1 MTDLLKKLN
10 RNPLTGWLVR
20 ALGLPDPVDLARH
33 TGGYQAQP
41 LSGKRALLCRSPEG
55 YAAGQLACA
64 LAADGATVLHA
75 LHAAEQ
81 ERIDIVVMD
90 ATGCSTPAQL
100 RALYDAFHPAIRR
113 IARNGRVLIA
123 AADPAEAAGAGAVAA
138 ATARGVEGFC
148 RSLGKELG
156 RKGITANLAYVQR
169 EAADRLDG
177 LVHFFCGKQATYV
190 SGQTVTVTMQVKA
203 PNAAPFAPTLPGK
216 VALVTGAARGI
227 GAATAERLAQDGATV
242 ICVDV
247 PAASAD
253 LDALCMRIGGMPLEL
268 DIAAPD
274 AAPQLA
280 ALLVERFGGVDI
292 VVHNAG
298 ITRDKTLGKM
308 DGATWDTVL
317 NVNFAAIA
325 AIDEALLS
333 GRVLRDDGRIVCLS
347 SISGVA
353 GNFGQTNYATTK
365 AALIGYVAALAPVVA
380 SRGIC
385 VNAVA
390 PGFIETAMVA
400 KMPFMTRELGRRL
413 NSVQQG
419 GLPRDVAE
427 LITFLCTPGAHGITG
442 NTIRVCGQ
450 GLIGA

>member
-1 MTDLLKKLN
+1 MADLLKKLN

-33 TGGYQAQP
+33 EGGYAAQP
-41 LSGKRALLCRSPEG
+41 LAGKRALLCRSADG

-75 LHAAEQ
+75 LTQQDSVAV
-81 ERIDIVVMD
+81 DIVVMD
-90 ATGCSTPAQL
+90 ATGCATPAQL
-100 RALYDAFHPAIRR
+100 RALYDAFHPAMRR

-123 AADPAEAAGAGAVAA
+123 APDPAEAHGAVAA
-138 ATARGVEGFC
+138 ATARAVEGFC

-156 RKGITANLAYVQR
+156 RKGVTANLAYVQR
-169 EAADRLDG
+169 EAADRLDR

-190 SGQTVTVTMQVKA
+190 SGQAVTVTTLVKA
-203 PNAAPFAPTLPGK
+203 PGAEPFAPALPGR

-227 GAATAERLAQDGATV
+227 GLATAERLAQEGATV
-242 ICVDV
+242 ICADV
-247 PAASAD
+247 PAASRE
-253 LDALCMRIGGMPLEL
+253 LDTLCMRIGGMPLEL
-268 DIAAPD
+268 DIAAPE
-274 AAPQLA
+274 AAAQLA
-280 ALLVERFGGVDI
+280 TILLERFGGVDI

-298 ITRDKTLGKM
+298 ITRDKTLAKM
-308 DGATWDTVL
+308 DGATWDAVL
-317 NVNFAAIA
+317 NVNFGAIA

-353 GNFGQTNYATTK
+353 GNFGQTNYAATK

-380 SRGIC
+380 ARGIS

-400 KMPFMTRELGRRL
+400 RMPFVTRELGRRL
-413 NSVQQG
+413 NSLQQG

>member
-1 MTDLLKKLN
+1 MADLLKKLN
-10 RNPLTGWLVR
+10 RNPFTGWLVR
-20 ALGLPDPVDLARH
+20 ALGLPNPVDLARH
-33 TGGYQAQP
+33 GGSYEAQP
-41 LSGKRALLCRSPEG
+41 LKGRRALLCRSPEG

-64 LAADGATVLHA
+64 LAADGAAVIHA
-75 LHAAEQ
+75 LPQAANEK
-81 ERIDIVVMD
+81 IDIVVMD
-90 ATGCSTPAQL
+90 ATGCTTPGQM
-100 RALYDAFHPAIRR
+100 RALYDAFHPVMPR
-113 IARNGRVLIA
+113 IARNGRVLITA
-123 AADPAEAAGAGAVAA
+123 PDLAEAADAVAA

-177 LVHFFCGKQATYV
+177 LIHFFCGKQAAYV
-190 SGQTVTVTMQVKA
+190 SGQAVTVTMQVKA
-203 PNAAPFAPTLPGK
+203 PNAVLFAPMLPGK

-227 GAATAERLAQDGATV
+227 GLATAERLAQEGATV
-242 ICVDV
+242 ICADV
-247 PAASAD
+247 PAASRE
-253 LDALCMRIGGMPLEL
+253 LDALCSRIGGMPLEL
-268 DIAAPD
+268 DIAAQD
-274 AAPQLA
+274 AAGQLA

-308 DGATWDTVL
+308 DGGAWDAVL

-325 AIDEALLS
+325 AIDRALLS
-333 GRVLRDDGRIVCLS
+333 GRVLRDEGRIVCLS

-353 GNFGQTNYATTK
+353 GNFGQTNYAATK
-365 AALIGYVAALAPVVA
+365 AALIGYVAALAPAVA
-380 SRGIC
+380 ARGIT

>member
-1 MTDLLKKLN
+1 MADLLKKLN

-20 ALGLPDPVDLARH
+20 ALGLPNPVELARH
-33 TGGYQAQP
+33 DGGYAAQP
-41 LSGKRALLCRSPEG
+41 LAGKRALLCRSPDG

-64 LAADGATVLHA
+64 LAADGATVLHG
-75 LHAAEQ
+75 LPQDEGP
-81 ERIDIVVMD
+81 INIVVMD
-90 ATGCSTPAQL
+90 ATGCDSPDRL
-100 RALYDAFHPAIRR
+100 RALYDGFQPAMRR
-113 IARNGRVLIA
+113 MARNGRILIA
-123 AADPAEAAGAGAVAA
+123 AADPAEARTPAA
-138 ATARGVEGFC
+138 AASARGVEGFC

-156 RKGITANLAYVQR
+156 RKGVTANLAYVQR
-169 EAADRLDG
+169 EAAERLDG
-177 LVHFFCGKQATYV
+177 LVHFFCGPQATYV
-190 SGQTVTVTMQVKA
+190 SGQAVTVTMQVKS
-203 PNAAPFAPTLPGK
+203 PNAAPFAPALPGK

-227 GAATAERLAQDGATV
+227 GLATAERLAQEGALV
-242 ICVDV
+242 VCADV
-247 PAASAD
+247 PAAASELEAASA
-253 LDALCMRIGGMPLEL
+253 CMGGVPLAL

-274 AAPQLA
+274 APATLA
-280 ALLVERFGGVDI
+280 AFLRERFGGVDI

-298 ITRDKTLGKM
+298 ITRDKTLAKM
-308 DGATWDTVL
+308 DGATWDAVL

-325 AIDEALLS
+325 AIDDALLS
-333 GRVLRDDGRIVCLS
+333 GRVLRDEGRIVCLS

-365 AALIGYVAALAPVVA
+365 AALIGYVAVLAPAVA
-380 SRGIC
+380 ARGIS